1 MFVQLLLLQL
11 LFGIRRMILNFS
23 SSNIKCQ
30 NLVFYFNYTESTNDR
45 QTDNYEEKKIIIN
58 KNIEKQNSFSCVSKN
73 GNAIF
78 ISKQKSSFAAP

>member
-1 MFVQLLLLQL
+1 LHY
-11 LFGIRRMILNFS
+11 IES
-23 SSNIKCQ
+23 S
-30 NLVFYFNYTESTNDR
+30 NDR